1 MQNAERGSEQN
12 AKPRAQVVGRSLDPV
27 VGRCGCSGILP
38 QVSAGGNMPQLA
50 GSALCSGAHSY
61 IECVRIHTPPV
72 EPKRY
77 ISSTGHGI
85 GAEGRARRR
94 PGCRYWGGSQFE
106 CKTADC
112 FHPKAV
118 EQRKCGR
125 VTLSRSHSSRC
136 QAFASDTP
144 MMPQPPEETQEVRQL
159 GNTDV
164 FECLG
169 VDGYNYG
176 MLAVV
181 RRPIGSTAR
190 PECVRGR
197 WYWTPNAAG
206 QGRREATYPEPACSQ
221 GGCQ

>member
-27 VGRCGCSGILP
+27 VGRCGD
-38 QVSAGGNMPQLA
+38 
-50 GSALCSGAHSY
+50 
-61 IECVRIHTPPV
+61 
-72 EPKRY
+72 
-77 ISSTGHGI
+77 
-85 GAEGRARRR
+85 
-94 PGCRYWGGSQFE
+94 CRYWGGSQFE

-197 WYWTPNAAG
+197 WYWTPNTVITETSKQRG
-206 QGRREATYPEPACSQ
+206 LS
-221 GGCQ
+221 